1 MGIVISGCGS
11 SDTAPT
17 TTVTAQP
24 STVTVRET
32 PSAVPAPA
40 PAQQAPAPSVAAGP
54 WTMPDLIGQDL
65 QAAQNAIQ
73 ALTDYKVFFSG
84 SKDLT
89 GKGRMQVS
97 DRNWQVCSSTPPAG
111 TTITEQSSVEFGVV
125 KLSES
130 CP

>member
-11 SDTAPT
+11 SGTAPT

-40 PAQQAPAPSVAAGP
+40 PAQEIPAPSVAAGP
-54 WTMPDLIGQDL
+54 WTMPNLIGQDL

-111 TTITEQSSVEFGVV
+111 ATITEQSSVEFGVV